1 MFTHDEKL
9 KKYANVYEIIEDFYN
24 VRLAYYE
31 VRRRAMLKRLD
42 ETQCLLSN
50 KARYINELLNDTIDL
65 RKKKKDAIHAMLAS
79 KDYDVVDEDYKYLI
93 KMPMDS
99 VSEES
104 VAKLLSE
111 KSQNELR
118 IAELNATTNKMMWIT
133 ELGELRE
140 LYETMFLKE
149 KAEPKTMSIKKSA
162 KPKLKL
168 NVK

>member
-1 MFTHDEKL
+1 
-9 KKYANVYEIIEDFYN
+9 
-24 VRLAYYE
+24 
-31 VRRRAMLKRLD
+31 
-42 ETQCLLSN
+42 
-50 KARYINELLNDTIDL
+50 
-65 RKKKKDAIHAMLAS
+65 MLAS

-111 KSQNELR
+111 KSQNEAR
-118 IAELNATTNKMMWIT
+118 IAELNATTNKMMWIK
-133 ELGELRE
+133 EIGELRE

-149 KAEPKTMSIKKSA
+149 KAESNTMSIKKSA

-168 NVK
+168 K